1 MRSLLAETYQ
11 LMLDFSR
18 AATIEDV
25 YCVLLRHCARH
36 GVGSV
41 LAGIIPRSIIKPE
54 DQPGYVVLGH
64 WPDEWARRYFEKQ
77 YVRRDLTIQHCGRE
91 ITPLVWSEI
100 AFADN
105 DTAARRIMDEARD
118 FRLQDG
124 ITIPQLTIDGMRIGV
139 SFAGDRIDKSSSAVT
154 ELTVLA
160 TYAVNRALQ
169 LRAANWCETVHL
181 APRERECLLWLS
193 EGKTYSDISD
203 ILGISDKAV
212 EKYLAQARTRLNA
225 LTSAQAVA
233 NAIRLG
239 LM

>member
-18 AATIEDV
+18 AATIDDV
-25 YCVLLRHCARH
+25 YRVLLMRCTRY
-36 GVGSV
+36 GISSV
-41 LAGIIPRSIIKPE
+41 LAGIIPRTIVKPE
-54 DQPGYVVLGH
+54 EQPAYVVLGH
-64 WPDEWARRYFEKQ
+64 WPKEWALRYFEKQ

-91 ITPLVWSEI
+91 IKPLVWSEI

-105 DTAARRIMDEARD
+105 DAAARRIMDEARD
-118 FRLQDG
+118 FHLLDG
-124 ITIPQLTIDGMRIGV
+124 ITIPQLTIEGMRIGV
-139 SFAGDRIDKSSSAVT
+139 SFAGDRIDKSPGAVT

-169 LRAANWCETVHL
+169 LRAANWSETTHL

-203 ILGISDKAV
+203 ILGISEKAV
-212 EKYLAQARTRLNA
+212 EKYLAHARVRLNA